1 MELIILILIISVIV
15 YFYKKK
21 RKKKKVYQI
30 VSRVQNKENDNFEGW
45 FYDEVQNYVP
55 INKTFKIKYKDGN
68 GNTTKREIYIN
79 KYGKASFGGF
89 ILAHCFLRDENRTF
103 RADRVL
109 ECIDCETGEYIKDV
123 SKYLQEIYF
132 NSQEYKDFVEQ
143 QKKKEE
149 KEIANNYI
157 DEFLNKYDNLLK
169 ILVYV
174 VRCDGTYNS
183 REKAIIKELFEKLED
198 GQELLTDKM
207 LHKVLLDYTL
217 PSIELFKINVD
228 KFIKENKYPQL
239 NLINIVHNIISTQK
253 SIHSNEQEILE
264 YFEKKFDIQDIHEE
278 PGVNTL
284 LCPYCNSSYV
294 HKKDKRIFKNHT
306 NQRYQCQECKKI
318 FSLKVEDV

>member
-1 MELIILILIISVIV
+1 MELIILILIVSIII
-15 YFYKKK
+15 YYKKK
-21 RKKKKVYQI
+21 RKKEKTNQIKTKVKI
-30 VSRVQNKENDNFEGW
+30 EEKDNFEGW
-45 FYDEVQNYVP
+45 FYDEVENYVP
-55 INKTFKIKYKDGN
+55 INKTFNIKYKDGN
-68 GNTTKREIYIN
+68 GNITKREIYIN

-103 RADRVL
+103 RADRIL
-109 ECIDCETGEYIKDV
+109 ECIDCETGEYIKDI

-132 NSQEYKDFVEQ
+132 NSQEYKNFLEQ

-149 KEIANNYI
+149 KEIANNYL

-169 ILVYV
+169 ILVYI

-198 GQELLTDKM
+198 NNELLTDKM

-217 PSIELFKINVD
+217 PTIQSFKINVD
-228 KFIKENKYPQL
+228 KFIKENKFPQL
-239 NLINIVHNIISTQK
+239 NLINIVHNIFSTQK
-253 SIHSNEQEILE
+253 IIHSNEQEILE
-264 YFEKKFDIQDIHEE
+264 YFGKKFDVKNIYKELE
-278 PGVNTL
+278 VSAV

-306 NQRYQCQECKKI
+306 NQRYQCQKCKKI
-318 FSLKVEDV
+318 FSLKVNNE